1 MDKHRIHEMLEKF
14 TEVALSEITTK
25 GACNVDTREMGAV
38 VDMIKD
44 LAEAE
49 KAVWE
54 KCYYKEV
61 VEAMKE
67 ADEFEE
73 MVYKEGRAGYDRWR
87 NSHGRFAPRGHG
99 HETSM
104 AMATGRHGFIPDP
117 TRWPEYHDDSRM
129 WNGESW
135 IINPMGYSREHQQ
148 HSGSHDGRSMGPN
161 DGRMAAASRMG
172 YTGPEDSDHDHA
184 YRKSPYDHYKEA
196 RRHYQES
203 STQENKRMMDEK
215 AKECVSETIDTM
227 KDIFVQADP
236 QMQQKMKDDLFRLY
250 REFGGK

>member
-1 MDKHRIHEMLEKF
+1 MDKHRIHEMLEKL
-14 TEVALSEITTK
+14 TEVALSEINSK
-25 GACNVDTREMGAV
+25 GACNVDTHEMGAV
-38 VDMIKD
+38 IDMIKD

-61 VEAMKE
+61 VEAMEE

-73 MVYKEGRAGYDRWR
+73 IVYKEGRAGYDRWR
-87 NSHGRFAPRGHG
+87 NSHGRFAPRGRG

-117 TRWPEYHDDSRM
+117 TRWPEYHDDPRM
-129 WNGESW
+129 WDRDGHW
-135 IINPMGYSREHQQ
+135 GPMMGYSPEHQR
-148 HSGSHDGRSMGPN
+148 HSESHRDHSMGPN
-161 DGRMAAASRMG
+161 DSRMASASRMG
-172 YTGPEDSDHDHA
+172 YTPSDDDHP

>member
-1 MDKHRIHEMLEKF
+1 MDKYRIHEMLEKL
-14 TEVALSEITTK
+14 TEVALSELNTK
-25 GACNVDTREMGAV
+25 GACNVDTHEMGAV

-54 KCYYKEV
+54 RCYYKEV

-87 NSHGRFAPRGHG
+87 TSHGRFAPKGHG

-104 AMATGRHGFIPDP
+104 AMATGRHGYTPDRYP
-117 TRWPEYHDDSRM
+117 IFYDDPKY
-129 WNGESW
+129 WDHEHG
-135 IINPMGYSREHQQ
+135 PMGYSMME
-148 HSGSHDGRSMGPN
+148 HDGR
-161 DGRMAAASRMG
+161 GRHKADERMKDAARMG
-172 YTGPEDSDHDHA
+172 YTPETSQHP
-184 YRKSPYDHYKEA
+184 YKKSAYDHYQDA
-196 RRHYQES
+196 RRHYHES
-203 STQENKRMMDEK
+203 ATQEHKREMDDR
-215 AKECVSETIDTM
+215 AKECISETIDTM
-227 KDIFVQADP
+227 KDIFVQSDP

>member
-1 MDKHRIHEMLEKF
+1 MDKHRIHEMLEKL
-14 TEVALSEITTK
+14 TEVALSELNMK
-25 GACNVDTREMGAV
+25 GACNVDTHEMGAV
-38 VDMIKD
+38 IDMVKD

-54 KCYYKEV
+54 KCYYKSV
-61 VEAMKE
+61 VEAMEE

-87 NSHGRFAPRGHG
+87 NSHGRFAPKGHG

-104 AMATGRHGFIPDP
+104 AMAAGRHGFTPDKMHSFYDDP
-117 TRWPEYHDDSRM
+117 RFWEYQPWS
-129 WNGESW
+129 SV
-135 IINPMGYSREHQQ
+135 MGYPGDGRDY
-148 HSGSHDGRSMGPN
+148 SGSHNGRSMGVN

-172 YTGPEDSDHDHA
+172 YTPSEDDHP

-196 RRHYQES
+196 RRYFHETGSQDH
-203 STQENKRMMDEK
+203 KRMMDEK

-227 KDIFVQADP
+227 KDIFTQSDP